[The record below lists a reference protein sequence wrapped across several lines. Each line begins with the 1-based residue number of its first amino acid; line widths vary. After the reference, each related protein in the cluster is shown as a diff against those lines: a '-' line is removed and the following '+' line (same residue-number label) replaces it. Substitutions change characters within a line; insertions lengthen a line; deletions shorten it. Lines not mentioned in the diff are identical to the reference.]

1 MNRQPNHYS
10 VNSRP
15 QNEPMKSDTTGSVEC
30 LCSPRHSL
38 PRSTVGGAATHIQLK
53 RSGLKWA
60 GHQSDWVIQIKL
72 VKRRMLQRKEWFAR
86 NLIQSRPSECILTR
100 RRGFVTSCCFI
111 VEKNSHYNI
120 IIPPPPCSPQM
131 MAKPS
136 ESPVG
141 RQHQSHPEETEE
153 ELREHQDGGSLPPG
167 VTIKQEPPD
176 PQELQEE
183 AAMQQH
189 RERQAEQEL
198 LFRQVEDSEKW
209 DMCLNIRLKNNVG
222 WENQ

>member
-100 RRGFVTSCCFI
+100 WRGFVTSCCFI

-153 ELREHQDGGSLPPG
+153 ELREHQDGGALPPG

>member
-30 LCSPRHSL
+30 LCSPRHIL

-153 ELREHQDGGSLPPG
+153 ELREHQDGGALPPG

-209 DMCLNIRLKNNVG
+209 DLCLNIRLKNNVG

>member
-1 MNRQPNHYS
+1 M
-10 VNSRP
+10 
-15 QNEPMKSDTTGSVEC
+15 
-30 LCSPRHSL
+30 
-38 PRSTVGGAATHIQLK
+38 
-53 RSGLKWA
+53 
-60 GHQSDWVIQIKL
+60 
-72 VKRRMLQRKEWFAR
+72 
-86 NLIQSRPSECILTR
+86 
-100 RRGFVTSCCFI
+100 
-111 VEKNSHYNI
+111 EKNSHYNI
-120 IIPPPPCSPQM
+120 IIPPPCSPQM

-198 LFRQVEDSEKW
+198 LFRQVEDSEK
-209 DMCLNIRLKNNVG
+209 
-222 WENQ
+222 

>member
-153 ELREHQDGGSLPPG
+153 ELREHQDGGALPPG